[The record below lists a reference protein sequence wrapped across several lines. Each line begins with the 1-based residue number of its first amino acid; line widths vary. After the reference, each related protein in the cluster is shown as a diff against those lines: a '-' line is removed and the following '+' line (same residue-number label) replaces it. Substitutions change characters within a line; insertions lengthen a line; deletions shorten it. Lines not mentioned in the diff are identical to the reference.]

1 MTLPPPGIPFVD
13 IGYSPSSDPTVLT
26 NVLAGVSALAI
37 FFFVAV
43 CIGAGP
49 TSRKGYSPYP
59 LFLIALVA
67 MVLAISST
75 YVSFRIHETSYER
88 AMEAHET
95 LERTTTERVLGQLQD
110 AYGVTF
116 LDDHQRL
123 PHRADSELLADLRLP
138 DGTEQT
144 CAIGSFDD
152 VFALRC
158 GDAYWEDQTPLPIV
172 EGWTGPGE

>member
-1 MTLPPPGIPFVD
+1 ME
-13 IGYSPSSDPTVLT
+13 IGYAPSSDPTVLT

-37 FFFVAV
+37 SFFVAV

-75 YVSFRIHETSYER
+75 YVSFRIHETRYER

-95 LERTTTERVLGQLQD
+95 LERTTTERVRGQLED

-116 LDDHQRL
+116 LDERQRM
-123 PHRADSELLADLRLP
+123 PKVAGAEIYAELRLP

-144 CAIGSFDD
+144 CD
-152 VFALRC
+152 VGGYDGTYSIRC
-158 GDAYWEDQTPLPIV
+158 GEGYWEDQTPLPIV

>member
-1 MTLPPPGIPFVD
+1 M
-13 IGYSPSSDPTVLT
+13 LT

-59 LFLIALVA
+59 LFLIALIA
-67 MVLAISST
+67 MVLTISST
-75 YVSFRIHETSYER
+75 YVSFRIHETRYER
-88 AMEAHET
+88 AREAREI

-116 LDDHQRL
+116 LDERQTL
-123 PHRADSELLADLRLP
+123 PLVAGTGADADLRLP
-138 DGTEQT
+138 DGGEQT
-144 CAIGSFDD
+144 CDLGGYDGTYSI
-152 VFALRC
+152 RC
-158 GDAYWEDQTPLPIV
+158 GEGFWDDEVPLPLV
-172 EGWTGPGE
+172 HGWTGPHS

>member
-1 MTLPPPGIPFVD
+1 MLLWI
-13 IGYSPSSDPTVLT
+13 STV
-26 NVLAGVSALAI
+26 AI
-37 FFFVAV
+37 IFFVAV
-43 CIGAGP
+43 VIGAGP
-49 TSRKGYSPYP
+49 TARKGNSPYP
-59 LFLIALVA
+59 LFLIALLA
-67 MVLAISST
+67 MGLTLGST
-75 YVSFRIHETSYER
+75 YLNYRVEDARYNR

-95 LERTTTERVLGQLQD
+95 LERTTTERVLSQLQD

-158 GDAYWEDQTPLPIV
+158 GDAYWEEQTPLPIV
-172 EGWTGPGE
+172 EGWTGPSE